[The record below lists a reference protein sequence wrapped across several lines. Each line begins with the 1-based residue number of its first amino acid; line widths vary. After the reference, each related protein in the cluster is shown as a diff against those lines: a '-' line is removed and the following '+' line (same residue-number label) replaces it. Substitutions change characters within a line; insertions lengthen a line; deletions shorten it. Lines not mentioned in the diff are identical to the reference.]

1 MTPLDELIAKAR
13 LLISEGHSP
22 GQIADEL
29 SLSMETVTWLLTQK
43 KGDVAPKD
51 VHIDWTVVSSNA
63 LLLDDV
69 ARLMLHRYH
78 CAEPPKP
85 GEKSCSSGLENVAV
99 VGIAISGVPLATLI
113 AQAERVKLAIYH
125 PAKHSTAEM
134 PTGSMSGNFSAI
146 TGERCIIVDD
156 VITSGRTMHEVVEYL
171 RRHKATPV
179 AIWVLF
185 DKRGIKE
192 VDGVPVYPVFRV
204 SRID

>member
-1 MTPLDELIAKAR
+1 MTSLDELIAKAR
-13 LLISEGHSP
+13 LLLSEGHSP

-29 SLSMETVTWLLTQK
+29 SLSQETVTWLLTQK

-51 VHIDWTVVSSNA
+51 VSIDWTVVSSNA

-78 CAEPPKP
+78 CAAPPKP
-85 GEKSCSSGLENVAV
+85 GEKTGSASLGNVAI
-99 VGIAISGVPLATLI
+99 VGIAISGIPIATLI
-113 AQAERVKLAIYH
+113 AQTEQVKLAIYH
-125 PAKHSTAEM
+125 PAKQSSSEK

-146 TGERCIIVDD
+146 AGERCIIVDD
-156 VITSGRTMHEVVEYL
+156 VITSGKTMHEVVDHL
-171 RRHKATPV
+171 RRHKATPL

-185 DKRGIKE
+185 DKRGLKE
-192 VDGVPVYPVFRV
+192 VDGVPVYSVFRV